1 MRAIPH
7 WRPNRDPCA
16 TVPFVGTMSSAFEG
30 LERHTMAES
39 LSQQIIS
46 DPRGVSRPTHCR
58 FRRQAR

>member
-1 MRAIPH
+1 
-7 WRPNRDPCA
+7 
-16 TVPFVGTMSSAFEG
+16 MSSAFEG

-39 LSQQIIS
+39 LAQQTIS